1 MIKQDLKKNNQNQKK
16 GVKNHSDFSLPKDW
30 QEVTLGEVC
39 EIYSGKTRPKEK
51 GEFPV
56 YGGNGIL
63 NYGDKYNQENE
74 TIIIGRVG
82 AYCGSIYFENRKFW
96 LSDNALGVKNNE
108 KSDINFLYYLLID
121 KNLNRSAIGGAQ
133 PLLTQGIINGLE
145 INLPPPLTQKAIAGV
160 LSAFDDKIELLQEQ
174 NQTLETLGQE
184 IFKEWFGKYKVGDD
198 LPDEWKVG
206 VLGEEFEIQIGRT
219 PPRKESQWFSKKST
233 GKKWISIKDIGNA
246 GIYIFNTSEFLT
258 DEAIEKFNIPIIAEN
273 ITILSF
279 KMTVGKLTI
288 TTEKMLS
295 NEAIAQM
302 KYLAGNLSSEFIYL
316 YLKNLDFNSLGSTS
330 SIVTAINSRI
340 IKDLKIVVPE
350 KEILEKFDKKIKSLF
365 EKIKNNSEQIQTLS
379 KTRDI
384 LLPKL
389 MKGEVGVN

>member
-1 MIKQDLKKNNQNQKK
+1 M
-16 GVKNHSDFSLPKDW
+16 
-30 QEVTLGEVC
+30 
-39 EIYSGKTRPKEK
+39 
-51 GEFPV
+51 
-56 YGGNGIL
+56 
-63 NYGDKYNQENE
+63 
-74 TIIIGRVG
+74 
-82 AYCGSIYFENRKFW
+82 
-96 LSDNALGVKNNE
+96 
-108 KSDINFLYYLLID
+108 
-121 KNLNRSAIGGAQ
+121 
-133 PLLTQGIINGLE
+133 
-145 INLPPPLTQKAIAGV
+145 
-160 LSAFDDKIELLQEQ
+160 
-174 NQTLETLGQE
+174 
-184 IFKEWFGKYKVGDD
+184 
-198 LPDEWKVG
+198 
-206 VLGEEFEIQIGRT
+206 GEEFEIQIGRT